1 MAFRLAPSPAKRSGV
16 TMIVIPANNGNATLA
31 LYVSGDKNQKL
42 RGGLHG
48 VPTHSQPNPAQFK
61 KSLRVPLGKGAH
73 QNSERFV

>member
-16 TMIVIPANNGNATLA
+16 TMIVIPANNVNATLA

-48 VPTHSQPNPAQFK
+48 VPTHSQPNPAQLGK
-61 KSLRVPLGKGAH
+61 ASEYLWGKGAP
-73 QNSERFV
+73 EL